1 MAKKKV
7 KTEKPKKVEVEKFTV
22 RQFFYIKKKFE
33 ESLIKTLE
41 RTHHE
46 TMRTEDEWW
55 EIMKKKK
62 IIF

>member
-1 MAKKKV
+1 MTKKKASTAKKKV
-7 KTEKPKKVEVEKFTV
+7 DKSLKYTV
-22 RQFFYIKKKFE
+22 RQFFYVNKKFE
-33 ESLIKTLE
+33 ESLIGTLE

-46 TMRTEDEWW
+46 IMRTESEWW

>member
-7 KTEKPKKVEVEKFTV
+7 KAEKPKKVEIEKFTV
-22 RQFFYIKKKFE
+22 RQFFYVNKKFE

-46 TMRTEDEWW
+46 TTRTEEEWR

-62 IIF
+62 IVF

>member
-7 KTEKPKKVEVEKFTV
+7 KAENPEKVEVKKYTV
-22 RQFFYIKKKFE
+22 RQFFYVNKKFE

-46 TMRTEDEWW
+46 ITRTEGEWK
-55 EIMKKKK
+55 EIMRKKK